1 MVIALQHGTLDLDAG
16 QFTPTNGSPESL
28 TDTERKLLR
37 HLAARAGQPVSREEL
52 QREVWG
58 YRDGILSRTVFTTVG
73 RVRAKI
79 EQNAAD
85 PRHLL
90 TVPGVGYTLVI
101 GRATPA
107 GPETTRLPSP
117 VKLIGRAADL
127 VGIEQLFAGGARLVT
142 LLGPGGI
149 GKTALAAEFARR
161 RPGAVGFVSLEPV
174 GTESA
179 VPAAIAGGLG
189 LTLSGGRDAWGELAG
204 RLGGEAVLCVLDN
217 TEHLPGLPLAL
228 PGLLAA
234 CPGLSCLVTT
244 RLRLGLR
251 DEHAWTLAPLDAP
264 AALDLAL
271 ARARRAR
278 TGWEPSVDDVAALVE
293 LCGRLGGSPLA
304 IELACSWLR
313 LLEPA
318 ELLAE
323 LDRSSEVL
331 HALDRDVPARHRSVE
346 ATLDASWGLL
356 DPAAGRVLEKLSAF
370 CSAFDRAAAVEVA
383 DADLMTLGQLVDA
396 SMVVRTTQGFDL
408 HPLVRQ
414 HARQRLALDPARQ
427 AEAGERHARF
437 VLARLVRAIDGLES
451 NALSASA
458 CLGTLGPAHAD
469 IVAAWSN
476 RARAG
481 DRDALSQAAPPLYRY
496 MDLANRHVELF
507 DVLAVAVAAVGDPRH
522 DGLALAL
529 LLLGA
534 GAGAPVLR
542 GTPVDESLLGS
553 VAEPLRT
560 TARVHGT
567 IATLHAEGP
576 ARALHWADGAVEGA
590 VGTGRPFLMGFARAV
605 RGSTRVRLGDL
616 QGAREDLE
624 EAMRLSCEDRSRG
637 RVAVHLGELELAAG
651 RWGEGRPALESAI
664 AACRLTDD
672 RSFTLLALGRL
683 AEVMAQ
689 AGESPAL
696 VCIEAIDEGVS
707 SRVPRVWWST
717 ALVVLAE
724 QALAAGRG
732 GDALFL
738 AAAANAAPNMQRP
751 GSVEALVERARASGQ
766 ADEEAAG
773 RAATD
778 TQVLARARSAAAAGA

>member
-107 GPETTRLPSP
+107 GPETTGLPSP

-174 GTESA
+174 GTERA

-271 ARARRAR
+271 ARAR
-278 TGWEPSVDDVAALVE
+278 TGWDPSGATWRPWSSCA
-293 LCGRLGGSPLA
+293 GGSAGARSPSSWRVPGC
-304 IELACSWLR
+304 ACSSPPSSWPSWTA
-313 LLEPA
+313 PA
-318 ELLAE
+318 
-323 LDRSSEVL
+323 RSSTPSIGTFP
-331 HALDRDVPARHRSVE
+331 PAI
-346 ATLDASWGLL
+346 
-356 DPAAGRVLEKLSAF
+356 
-370 CSAFDRAAAVEVA
+370 AV
-383 DADLMTLGQLVDA
+383 
-396 SMVVRTTQGFDL
+396 SK
-408 HPLVRQ
+408 
-414 HARQRLALDPARQ
+414 
-427 AEAGERHARF
+427 
-437 VLARLVRAIDGLES
+437 
-451 NALSASA
+451 
-458 CLGTLGPAHAD
+458 
-469 IVAAWSN
+469 
-476 RARAG
+476 
-481 DRDALSQAAPPLYRY
+481 PP
-496 MDLANRHVELF
+496 
-507 DVLAVAVAAVGDPRH
+507 
-522 DGLALAL
+522 
-529 LLLGA
+529 
-534 GAGAPVLR
+534 
-542 GTPVDESLLGS
+542 
-553 VAEPLRT
+553 
-560 TARVHGT
+560 
-567 IATLHAEGP
+567 
-576 ARALHWADGAVEGA
+576 
-590 VGTGRPFLMGFARAV
+590 
-605 RGSTRVRLGDL
+605 STRPGGFSTLRPVGCWRSSPPSALRSIVR
-616 QGAREDLE
+616 R
-624 EAMRLSCEDRSRG
+624 RWRS
-637 RVAVHLGELELAAG
+637 
-651 RWGEGRPALESAI
+651 P
-664 AACRLTDD
+664 TP
-672 RSFTLLALGRL
+672 T
-683 AEVMAQ
+683 
-689 AGESPAL
+689 
-696 VCIEAIDEGVS
+696 
-707 SRVPRVWWST
+707 
-717 ALVVLAE
+717 
-724 QALAAGRG
+724 
-732 GDALFL
+732 
-738 AAAANAAPNMQRP
+738 
-751 GSVEALVERARASGQ
+751 
-766 ADEEAAG
+766 
-773 RAATD
+773 
-778 TQVLARARSAAAAGA
+778 